1 MHAQPCTCALDH
13 AIPLPECDAAL
24 NSLCF
29 YTHCCGDTTQL
40 LDQAEPQTHLLACHT
55 RRVSMSRLRFKGTLP
70 PQLPCPPLCDVAA
83 SPFPPTSP
91 RIIGS
96 LSLSACPP
104 LWRSPLCSRHET
116 HSGCS
121 VCEAELTEYPRSPD
135 NPLVLKA
142 HHRLMYPLHKHSDGL
157 LTFSGLMR
165 DSAHLRIC
173 AKGEYLHR
181 APFFYAVMW
190 FFCNTRA
197 LVAIVISDVGHSV
210 FLFQCYYFLPQE
222 WDKVFKKKV

>member
-1 MHAQPCTCALDH
+1 
-13 AIPLPECDAAL
+13 
-24 NSLCF
+24 
-29 YTHCCGDTTQL
+29 
-40 LDQAEPQTHLLACHT
+40 
-55 RRVSMSRLRFKGTLP
+55 MSRLRFKGTLP

-197 LVAIVISDVGHSV
+197 LVAIVISDVGHPV
-210 FLFQCYYFLPQE
+210 FLFQCYYFLPPE
-222 WDKVFKKKV
+222 WDKVFKKKYNVWGDGPSRNVTLYVPAPCTSSFSSIASYHDSVLKGNAVHFFFFSAVSNQHNTSVTLN